1 MVNGGFG
8 DLPDSISR
16 LITRARL
23 LVDVGRR
30 EHVTVEKIVQA
41 LGELDA
47 EGNVDDERVEQVLG
61 ILAGQG
67 IVVRDNGDASG
78 QETEDL
84 VEKTGSNGNSRN
96 AGGLS
101 EVSTDDKV
109 GLYFAEIG
117 PVPLLTHRQ
126 EVELAMLM
134 ERGLEAECKLADNG
148 CGAARPA
155 LERDVTLGQEAR
167 DQLIRANTRLVISVA
182 KKYMGLGLP
191 FLDLIQAGNVGLI
204 KAADRFDYHRGTKFS
219 TYATWWIRQAVTRCL
234 SQQSTTIRIPVHMGD
249 RIRGLRRTAQRLEQ
263 LLERKP
269 TPEEIAEEMGDL
281 TAENVRWLLRVSRSP
296 ISLEKPIGEDGDD
309 ELGSLIEDETSPSPV
324 DTAESNLLR
333 ESLSEM
339 MGALTPR
346 EARVLRMRFG
356 FDGRP
361 AMSLE
366 EVGDKIGVTRERARQ
381 IVQQA
386 LRKLRHPRHTRRLR
400 GYLS

>member
-1 MVNGGFG
+1 MV
-8 DLPDSISR
+8 
-16 LITRARL
+16 
-23 LVDVGRR
+23 R
-30 EHVTVEKIVQA
+30 EQ
-41 LGELDA
+41 
-47 EGNVDDERVEQVLG
+47 R
-61 ILAGQG
+61 
-67 IVVRDNGDASG
+67 GDAQIPPERGAPANHINARGAVVHGKRDASE
-78 QETEDL
+78 QETGDL
-84 VEKTGSNGNSRN
+84 VEKIGSNGKSSS
-96 AGGLS
+96 AGGIG
-101 EVSTDDKV
+101 EISTDDKV

-117 PVPLLTHRQ
+117 PVPLLTHRE
-126 EVELAMLM
+126 EVELATLM
-134 ERGLEAECKLADNG
+134 ERGLAAECELADNG
-148 CGAARPA
+148 CGGRRVG
-155 LERDVTLGQEAR
+155 LEQDATLGREAR

-263 LLERKP
+263 LLERRP
-269 TPEEIAEEMGDL
+269 TPGEIAEEIGDM
-281 TAENVRWLLRVSRSP
+281 TADNVRWLLRVSRSP

-324 DTAESNLLR
+324 DTAENNLLR

-339 MGALTPR
+339 MGALSPR
-346 EARVLRMRFG
+346 EERVLRMRFG

>member
-1 MVNGGFG
+1 MVNSDARGQ
-8 DLPDSISR
+8 PTR
-16 LITRARL
+16 LERL
-23 LVDVGRR
+23 LADAGTDGYL
-30 EHVTVEKIVQA
+30 TVRKVEQA
-41 LGELDA
+41 LQGTNGDERIGVERLEQLLEVLRAQGVVVYDESEIPQDGRGEGPQKPDDGENGSV
-47 EGNVDDERVEQVLG
+47 EGN
-61 ILAGQG
+61 
-67 IVVRDNGDASG
+67 
-78 QETEDL
+78 
-84 VEKTGSNGNSRN
+84 
-96 AGGLS
+96 LS
-101 EVSTDDKV
+101 DISTDDKV

-126 EVELAMLM
+126 EIELAKLI
-134 ERGLEAECKLADNG
+134 ERGLEAECRLSNNG
-148 CGAARPA
+148 CGSARDT
-155 LERDVTLGQEAR
+155 LLRDVRLGQDAR

-204 KAADRFDYHRGTKFS
+204 KAADRFDYNRGTKFS

-263 LLERKP
+263 LLERRP
-269 TPEEIAEEMGDL
+269 TPEEIAEETGDL

-324 DTAESNLLR
+324 DTAEGNLLR

-339 MGALTPR
+339 MGTLSPR